1 MNIEHRAAAR
11 RVVVLLLLTAGCGL
25 LLGPAAAQEANKEQE
40 PKKSLPVA
48 PNVPAEVQVIT
59 LKNASAKDVALMV
72 NNLIRGR
79 FLATPVTVAVDQ
91 TTNALL
97 VGGSAEE
104 IARIREIIAKL
115 DVPRDDAA
123 KSTEVQSIALKN
135 ASATDTSSVLGHLLG
150 EGSGVSI
157 VAVPANNSLLVRGT
171 AADIAKAREIIA
183 KLDVPRDDASARPQL
198 QVFQLQSIEPD
209 EALEEALRLVIKG
222 KRAANFALD
231 ARRKVLVVSAD
242 EVTLKTIETL
252 LAQLKGEWGE
262 GRGADVQ
269 VRVIWLISGPGRPDE
284 PAAPD
289 DLKEVLPAL
298 AKLGIDRPRL
308 AAQTLVNVNP
318 NANFTARG
326 TAKLEAPCS
335 FDVEGL
341 YSDKKDSPVLEISIV
356 ARGMQDRGPVVKH
369 ENICNLRTKISA
381 PLGHLV
387 VLGVTPTESTTSV
400 FVVQVL
406 SKDAKKPMPK

>member
-1 MNIEHRAAAR
+1 MNMRYRLQTPLRLICLLVVAAGCAWLPDRAAAQ
-11 RVVVLLLLTAGCGL
+11 
-25 LLGPAAAQEANKEQE
+25 P
-40 PKKSLPVA
+40 PKKESPPSKDAGPDEVHSYSLKFVRAAEIKRLLQELVGSAADSPVTITA
-48 PNVPAEVQVIT
+48 DERTNAVFVKGSAADIRRAEAIIT
-59 LKNASAKDVALMV
+59 KIDVA
-72 NNLIRGR
+72 
-79 FLATPVTVAVDQ
+79 
-91 TTNALL
+91 
-97 VGGSAEE
+97 
-104 IARIREIIAKL
+104 RE
-115 DVPRDDAA
+115 DVSKP
-123 KSTEVQSIALKN
+123 TEVQSIALKN
-135 ASATDTSSVLGHLLG
+135 ASATDTQSVLGHLLG
-150 EGSGVSI
+150 GPQGTGVTV

-183 KLDVPRDDASARPQL
+183 KLDVPRDDTSARPQL

-222 KRAANFALD
+222 KRGANFALD
-231 ARRKVLVVSAD
+231 NRRKVLVVSAD

-252 LAQLKGEWGE
+252 LAQLKGEWGT
-262 GRGADVQ
+262 GPGADVQ

-326 TAKLEAPCS
+326 TARLETPCS

-356 ARGMQDRGPVVKH
+356 ARGMQDRGPVVKQ

-406 SKDAKKPMPK
+406 SKEAKKPVPK